1 MFCVSLVRS
10 LILPLLAAALTL
22 FLPKSCVGAP
32 VDAPAFS
39 PTQEAAAVQEEP
51 RDFLRVEL
59 GEEAIFRGDL
69 ILVNNQIP
77 FRFPEAQELVSV
89 SKGKSGSY
97 FVRSLDM
104 LAAPDALGAV
114 NAMLDDFIAQGGSK
128 TINLVALWRS
138 VDTQRYLFDSSAA
151 RNGAEHALR
160 YVALPG
166 HSEHHTGLAADF
178 SLYFSDGTSADF
190 TGEGEYA
197 WITENAPR
205 YGLILRYR
213 EEKETLTGI
222 AWEPWHFRYVG
233 VPHAQKLTEMDFCL
247 EEYID
252 YLHSFPFEGEH
263 LFVDCGAER
272 YEVWYEEG
280 SAVHLPIEGDYAI
293 SGDNMGGMIV
303 TRKLLDGD
311 LPEEYTEKDDIMLQ

>member
-10 LILPLLAAALTL
+10 LILPLLTAALTL
-22 FLPKSCVGAP
+22 FLPKSCVGAS

-39 PTQEAAAVQEEP
+39 PTQEAATVQEDP

-89 SKGKSGSY
+89 SEGKSGSY

-138 VDTQRYLFDSSAA
+138 VDTQRHLFDSSAE

-272 YEVWYEEG
+272 YEIWYEEG
-280 SAVHLPIEGDYAI
+280 SAVHLPIEGDYAV